1 MEGQLLA
8 ESWVDS
14 MAEKEQGNHSQTDSD
29 VEAISEAEVAVEN
42 PSCEALEKLETEVPE
57 VLSALTDDQRS
68 KLVGFVAARY
78 EMQSH
83 SGPLPRPEDI
93 ALYNKHIPNGADRI
107 MAMAEEQAKH
117 RQRMESKMVDGHIKQ
132 SGTGQKFALVIGIT
146 GMVTGAGVALMGHD
160 WVGAGIAGTTVIS
173 LVYAFITGQRS
184 QRDVSGEDN
193 SSGEEE

>member
-1 MEGQLLA
+1 
-8 ESWVDS
+8 
-14 MAEKEQGNHSQTDSD
+14 MAEKEQINHTQPDSD
-29 VEAISEAEVAVEN
+29 VEAVSQPVLGEEN

-117 RQRMESKMVDGHIKQ
+117 RQLMESKLVDGHINQ

-146 GMVTGAGVALMGHD
+146 GMVTGAAVALMGHD

-173 LVYAFITGQRS
+173 LVYAFITGQRT
-184 QRDVSGEDN
+184 QRDVSDADA
-193 SSGEEE
+193 SSGE